1 MDIRRLRRPG
11 KGEAAKMQSKRIG
24 LAAVLGAFVL
34 LSPAAAS
41 AKTLIGSGSS
51 VAQPY
56 LQSLFAAYHR
66 VRPGIS
72 FLYTADGGN
81 AGVKDVQSG
90 RSQFAVNTRPPLPSD
105 AGTTY
110 VKLWLDGLCIYVN
123 SQNRLSNLSIGELAG
138 IFTGVS
144 TSWSQFPGSG
154 LSTTIDAVGR
164 DSTAGTF
171 SFFTAAVLNGQ
182 TQGSNV
188 NTQASDGLVANAI
201 GHDPNSIGYA
211 GLARAKD
218 PGLKKVNVGGIACAP
233 AFVKTLKY
241 PLSRFIWMV
250 FPTAS
255 PDLDVQKFTDWA
267 RTSVPAGEIITKV
280 GAVPAFN
287 KTAHKKHK
295 RKH

>member
-1 MDIRRLRRPG
+1 MHL
-11 KGEAAKMQSKRIG
+11 KRIG
-24 LAAVLGAFVL
+24 LAGFASVL
-34 LSPAAAS
+34 LLPATAS

-56 LQSLFAAYHR
+56 LQALFAGYHK
-66 VRPGIS
+66 VNPGIQ
-72 FLYTADGGN
+72 FVYTADGGN
-81 AGVKDVQSG
+81 AGVKDVQAG
-90 RSQFAVNTRPPLPSD
+90 RSQFAANTRPPLPSD

-110 VKLWLDGLCIYVN
+110 IKLWLDGLCLYVN
-123 SQNRLSNLSIGELAG
+123 SQNKLANLSIAETAD
-138 IFTGVS
+138 IFTGVK
-144 TSWSQFPGSG
+144 TSWSQFPSSG

-171 SFFTAAVLNGQ
+171 TFFTAAVLNGA

-188 NTQASDGLVANAI
+188 NTQASDGLVSNAVKQ
-201 GHDPNSIGYA
+201 DPNSIGYA

-218 PGLKKVNVGGIACAP
+218 SGLKKVSINGVACAP

-241 PLSRFIWMV
+241 PLSRFVWMV
-250 FPTAS
+250 LPTAN
-255 PDLDVQKFTDWA
+255 PDLDVQKFTDWL

-295 RKH
+295 KH